1 MSKQKYEQEIE
12 EILKKY
18 EEEKSR
24 KEPGAPSAGPEAPGS
39 RTSGPRAPIDFRAAQ
54 ARRTSPPPRTSPKGP
69 SMPNWKRLSSG
80 QYIAM
85 AVGAA
90 VLAVVI
96 GRSVPVVAG
105 VLVILSAILFCVP
118 FVLYR
123 NTGTTSG
130 GYSPTEQKR
139 WRGQP
144 IDQSPRYDITPNNSD
159 PLAAI
164 KRWFRKR

>member
-18 EEEKSR
+18 DEEKSR
-24 KEPGAPSAGPEAPGS
+24 KEPGAPADRTEAPGN
-39 RTSGPRAPIDFRAAQ
+39 RTPGQRTPIDFRAAQ
-54 ARRTSPPPRTSPKGP
+54 ARRTTYAPKTSRKST
-69 SMPNWKRLSSG
+69 SMPNWKRLSAG
-80 QYIAM
+80 QYIAL

-90 VLAVVI
+90 ILAVVI
-96 GRSVPVVAG
+96 GRAVPVVAG

-130 GYSPTEQKR
+130 GYSPTEEKR

-144 IDQSPRYDITPNNSD
+144 IDYSPRRDITPEDDD
-159 PLAAI
+159 PLAGI